1 MLTHH
6 HTKCLTCGYDL
17 YGSTSPVCPECGTDK
32 FKLPKSR
39 RRVEPLR
46 RLAEVDSRV
55 GSDTM
60 PIAGFLVAAFISSIA
75 AIVWLTS
82 SAHYR
87 FREQDYGDSG
97 FAVQMVAVAAG
108 TFAATL
114 FVWYGTI
121 WTLVVWKAW
130 GRSQRRWRRPREARA
145 FRTKPSRIGS
155 GWSRFIGLDRWIL
168 NNGIGELGFVAICI
182 VIVVAIVGI
191 MYLTIRHQ
199 AAPATP
205 TTTFVSQPRVE
216 TPKWS
221 VPFRR
226 KPSERGGLGWTL
238 AEVEAEWGPPQGFTT
253 SRGGTATCNDTG
265 LNWFA
270 DPQQGEIDEFT
281 VTEFLG
287 PEGVGHSAGT
297 RIAAASIMVGKI
309 SVWEPEEIQKW
320 LNEQYDERA
329 GKTRGTTKVE
339 AEMQRQGQ
347 VVWMS
352 LTRLTGGYL
361 TLCVGVVTAES
372 GKWSRARE

>member
-1 MLTHH
+1 MF
-6 HTKCLTCGYDL
+6 
-17 YGSTSPVCPECGTDK
+17 CPECGTKYKHPD
-32 FKLPKSR
+32 
-39 RRVEPLR
+39 PLLH
-46 RLAEVDSRV
+46 RLADVDGRV
-55 GSDTM
+55 RLDL
-60 PIAGFLVAAFISSIA
+60 PLAGFFVAAFAAVIA
-75 AIVWLTS
+75 AIVFAAGRAADDL
-82 SAHYR
+82 
-87 FREQDYGDSG
+87 FSG
-97 FAVQMVAVAAG
+97 FALASSLDELIPSMVVVAG
-108 TFAATL
+108 VTFGVT
-114 FVWYGTI
+114 FGVWHVTI
-121 WTLVVWKAW
+121 WTRGLVKEW
-130 GRSQRRWRRPREARA
+130 GRSLKRKRRFREARA
-145 FRTKPSRIGS
+145 NRTRPSRIRT
-155 GWSRFIGLDRWIL
+155 GWRRILDLDRWVL
-168 NNGIGELGFVAICI
+168 NNGIRKMGFVAFCI

-191 MYLTIRHQ
+191 MYLASRHQ

-205 TTTFVSQPRVE
+205 TTTFVTERRVE

-221 VPFRR
+221 VPVRR
-226 KPSERGGLGWTL
+226 EPSERGGLGWTL

-287 PEGVGHSAGT
+287 LEGVGHSAGT

-361 TLCVGVVTAES
+361 TLCVCVVTAES
-372 GKWSRARE
+372 RKWSRARE